1 MRKVESNMIAAVKAR
16 KDLRCWNT
24 VVEQGENGYAEVR
37 LFGNRIARLNYINWL
52 IELSDCGYRTATT
65 KSRLNALLDS
75 FTNTGGGQG
84 IYQQRFEWLWKQ
96 GEEWD
101 GSCVA
106 RLLV

>member
-1 MRKVESNMIAAVKAR
+1 MRKVESNMVAAIRSR
-16 KDLRCWNT
+16 KNLRCGNT
-24 VVEQGENGYAEVR
+24 VVEQGESGYAEVR
-37 LFGNRIARLNYINWL
+37 LVGNRIAQLNYINGL

-84 IYQQRFEWLWKQ
+84 IYQRRHEWYWKQ

-101 GSCVA
+101 GGCIA
-106 RLLV
+106 RLLI

>member
-16 KDLRCWNT
+16 KDLRCGNT

-37 LFGNRIARLNYINWL
+37 LFGNRIARLNYINGL

-65 KSRLNALLDS
+65 KSRLNALLYS

-84 IYQQRFEWLWKQ
+84 IYQQRFEWFWKK
-96 GEEWD
+96 GEDWD
-101 GSCVA
+101 GSCIA